1 MSVFHLTVAGLI
13 FVIVGLVVIITL
25 QEHDWKVIKMNKT
38 ELEKRKTASDA
49 VAREIRKTELYDRI
63 SLDRNTKD
71 AGNAK

>member
-1 MSVFHLTVAGLI
+1 MSVFYLTVAGLI

-25 QEHDWKVIKMNKT
+25 QEHDWKVTKMSKT
-38 ELEKRKTASDA
+38 ELKKRKKASDA